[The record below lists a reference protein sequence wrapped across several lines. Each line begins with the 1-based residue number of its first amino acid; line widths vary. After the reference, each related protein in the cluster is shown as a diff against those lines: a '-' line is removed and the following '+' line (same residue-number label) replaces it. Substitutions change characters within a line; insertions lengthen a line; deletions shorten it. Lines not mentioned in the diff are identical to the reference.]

1 LKKII
6 AIISLAILMSGCAS
20 IVSESAYPVS
30 FTSDPNGSKIII
42 TDSMGIEI
50 YSGRTPSV
58 VELEG
63 KDGFFSGAS
72 YKILISKE
80 GYEDKIIVIHSKL
93 DGWYWGNILFGGLI
107 GMLIVDPATGSMW
120 TLPKASNATLTKS
133 TAMNTNQRELRF
145 VSLDKVPEEYLDKL
159 IEIN

>member
-1 LKKII
+1 MKKTITII
-6 AIISLAILMSGCAS
+6 FLAILMSSCAS
-20 IVSESAYPVS
+20 IVSKSSYPVS
-30 FTSDPNGSKIII
+30 FTSDPNGSKFVI

-50 YSGRTPSV
+50 YSGTTPSV

-72 YKILISKE
+72 YRITMFKE
-80 GYEDKIIVIHSKL
+80 GYDEKIVVIHSKL

-133 TAMNTNQRELRF
+133 TSMNTTQRELRF
-145 VSLDKVPEEYLDKL
+145 VSLDEVPEEYLDKL